1 MQHTAGI
8 KEVRVLLSAHNDK
21 KIALVPTM
29 GYLHEGHTALI
40 EEAKKHADLVAVS
53 IFVNP
58 LQFGPQEDYDSYPR
72 DLERDLNICRE
83 HGVDIVFHPEVNEMY
98 PEEMEFNLG
107 IKSMANILD
116 GVKRPGHFEGVV
128 TVVSKLFNII
138 QPDFAVFG
146 EKDRQQL
153 MIIERY
159 VDDFNVPVE
168 IIGVPTKREE
178 SGLAKSSRNVNLSE
192 SEFNEAGEINAAL
205 LNAAEQ
211 IKNGT
216 VNTDKVM
223 SFIRL
228 HIEQQT
234 SGTVDDLAIYT
245 ARALQP
251 VENIDQDVII
261 FIAVQFEKARLIDNL
276 YVSI

>member
-1 MQHTAGI
+1 MQHTGSI
-8 KEVRVLLSAHNDK
+8 KEVRRLLGRESGK

-29 GYLHEGHTALI
+29 GYLHEGHVALI
-40 EEAKKHADLVAVS
+40 EAAKQHADLVAVS

-58 LQFGPQEDYDSYPR
+58 LQFGPEEDYDTYPR

-83 HGVDIVFHPEVNEMY
+83 HGVDFVFHPEDDEMY
-98 PEEMEFNLG
+98 PEGMEFTLG
-107 IKSMANILD
+107 IKTMADILD

-138 QPDFAVFG
+138 QPDIAVFG

-153 MIIERY
+153 MVIERY
-159 VDDFNVPVE
+159 VRDFNVPVE

-178 SGLAKSSRNVNLSE
+178 SGLAKSSRNVNLSR
-192 SEFNEAGEINAAL
+192 NEYKEAQEIYAAL

-228 HIEQQT
+228 HIEQKT

-245 ARALQP
+245 ARGLEP
-251 VENIDQDVII
+251 LENIDQDVII

>member
-1 MQHTAGI
+1 MKHTGSI
-8 KEVRVLLSAHNDK
+8 EEVRTLLSQERDK

-29 GYLHEGHTALI
+29 GYLHEGHAALI
-40 EEAKKHADLVAVS
+40 EEAKQHADIVAVS

-58 LQFGPQEDYDSYPR
+58 LQFGPSEDYDSYPR
-72 DLERDLNICRE
+72 DLERDLNICGE
-83 HGVDIVFHPEVNEMY
+83 HGVDIVFHPEVSDMY
-98 PEEMEFNLG
+98 PDDMEFTLG
-107 IKSMANILD
+107 IKTMADILD
-116 GVKRPGHFEGVV
+116 GVKRPGHFEGVI

-146 EKDRQQL
+146 QKDRQQL

-159 VDDFNVPVE
+159 VENFNVPVE

-178 SGLAKSSRNVNLSE
+178 SGLAKSSRNVNLSGAE
-192 SEFNEAGEINAAL
+192 YDEAAEIYAAL
-205 LNAAEQ
+205 TNAAEQ
-211 IKNGT
+211 IANGT
-216 VNTDKVM
+216 VNTEKVKA
-223 SFIRL
+223 FIRL

-245 ARALQP
+245 ARELKP
-251 VENIDQDVII
+251 LDNIDRDVII

>member
-1 MQHTAGI
+1 MHHTGSI
-8 KEVRVLLSAHNDK
+8 KEVRRLLDRESGK

-29 GYLHEGHTALI
+29 GYLHEGHAALI
-40 EEAKKHADLVAVS
+40 EAAKQHADLVAVS

-58 LQFGPQEDYDSYPR
+58 LQFGPEEDYDTYPR
-72 DLERDLNICRE
+72 DLEYDLNICRE
-83 HGVDIVFHPEVNEMY
+83 HGVDFVFHPEDDEMY
-98 PEEMEFNLG
+98 PESMEFTLG
-107 IKSMANILD
+107 IKTMANILD

-138 QPDFAVFG
+138 RPDIAVFG

-153 MIIERY
+153 MVIERY
-159 VDDFNVPVE
+159 VRDFNVPVE

-178 SGLAKSSRNVNLSE
+178 SGLAKSSRNVNLSGDE
-192 SEFNEAGEINAAL
+192 YKEAPEIYAAL

-228 HIEQQT
+228 HIEQKT

-245 ARALQP
+245 ARGLEP
-251 VENIDQDVII
+251 LENIDQDVII

>member
-1 MQHTAGI
+1 MQHTGSI
-8 KEVRVLLSAHNDK
+8 KEVRRFLDRESGK

-29 GYLHEGHTALI
+29 GYLHEGHAALI
-40 EEAKKHADLVAVS
+40 EAAKQHADLVAVS

-58 LQFGPQEDYDSYPR
+58 LQFGPEEDYDTYPR
-72 DLERDLNICRE
+72 DLEHDLNICRE
-83 HGVDIVFHPEVNEMY
+83 HGVDFVFHPADDEMY
-98 PEEMEFNLG
+98 PEGMEFTLG
-107 IKSMANILD
+107 IKTMADILD

-138 QPDFAVFG
+138 RPDVAMFG

-153 MIIERY
+153 MVIERY
-159 VDDFNVPVE
+159 VRDFNVPVE

-178 SGLAKSSRNVNLSE
+178 SGLAKSSRNVNLSGNE
-192 SEFNEAGEINAAL
+192 YKEASEVYAAL

-234 SGTVDDLAIYT
+234 SGSVDDLAIYT
-245 ARALQP
+245 ARGLEP
-251 VENIDQDVII
+251 LENIDQDVII

>member
-1 MQHTAGI
+1 MQHTGSI
-8 KEVRVLLSAHNDK
+8 KEVRRLLDRESGK

-29 GYLHEGHTALI
+29 GYLHEGHAALI
-40 EEAKKHADLVAVS
+40 EAAKQHADFVAVS

-58 LQFGPQEDYDSYPR
+58 LQFGPEEDYDTYPR

-83 HGVDIVFHPEVNEMY
+83 HGVDFVFHPKDDEMY
-98 PEEMEFNLG
+98 PEEMEFTLG
-107 IKSMANILD
+107 IKTMANILD

-138 QPDFAVFG
+138 RPEIAVFG

-153 MIIERY
+153 MVIERY
-159 VDDFNVPVE
+159 VRDFNVPVE

-178 SGLAKSSRNVNLSE
+178 SGLAKSSRNVNLSGDE
-192 SEFNEAGEINAAL
+192 YKEASEIYAAL

-228 HIEQQT
+228 HIEQKT

-245 ARALQP
+245 ARGLEP
-251 VENIDQDVII
+251 LENIDQDVII

>member
-1 MQHTAGI
+1 MHHTGSI
-8 KEVRVLLSAHNDK
+8 KEVRRLLDRESGK

-29 GYLHEGHTALI
+29 GYLHEGHAALI
-40 EEAKKHADLVAVS
+40 EAAKQHADLVAVS

-58 LQFGPQEDYDSYPR
+58 LQFGPEEDYDTYPR

-83 HGVDIVFHPEVNEMY
+83 HGVDFVFHPEDDEMY
-98 PEEMEFNLG
+98 PESMEFTLG
-107 IKSMANILD
+107 IKTMANILD

-138 QPDFAVFG
+138 RPDIAVFG

-153 MIIERY
+153 MVIERY
-159 VDDFNVPVE
+159 VRDFNVPVE

-178 SGLAKSSRNVNLSE
+178 SGLAKSSRNVNLSGDE
-192 SEFNEAGEINAAL
+192 YKEAPEIYAAL

-228 HIEQQT
+228 HIEQKT

-245 ARALQP
+245 ARGLEP
-251 VENIDQDVII
+251 LENIDQDVII

>member
-1 MQHTAGI
+1 MQHTGSI
-8 KEVRVLLSAHNDK
+8 KEVRRLLDRESGK

-29 GYLHEGHTALI
+29 GYLHEGHAALI
-40 EEAKKHADLVAVS
+40 EAAKQYADLVAVS

-58 LQFGPQEDYDSYPR
+58 LQFGPEEDYDTYPR

-83 HGVDIVFHPEVNEMY
+83 HGVDFVFHPADDEMY
-98 PEEMEFNLG
+98 PEGMEFTLG
-107 IKSMANILD
+107 IKTMADILD

-138 QPDFAVFG
+138 RPDIAVFG

-153 MIIERY
+153 MVIERY
-159 VDDFNVPVE
+159 VRDFNVPVE

-178 SGLAKSSRNVNLSE
+178 SGLAKSSRNVNLSGE
-192 SEFNEAGEINAAL
+192 EYEEAPEIYAAL

-228 HIEQQT
+228 HIEQKT

-245 ARALQP
+245 ARGLEP
-251 VENIDQDVII
+251 LENIDQDVII

>member
-1 MQHTAGI
+1 MQHTGSI
-8 KEVRVLLSAHNDK
+8 KEVRRLLDRESGK

-29 GYLHEGHTALI
+29 GYLHDGHAALI
-40 EEAKKHADLVAVS
+40 EAAKQHADLVAVS

-58 LQFGPQEDYDSYPR
+58 LQFGPGEDYDTYPR
-72 DLERDLNICRE
+72 DLDRDLNICRE
-83 HGVDIVFHPEVNEMY
+83 HGVDFVFHPEDDEMY
-98 PEEMEFNLG
+98 PEGMEFTLG
-107 IKSMANILD
+107 IKTMADILD

-138 QPDFAVFG
+138 RPDIAVFG

-153 MIIERY
+153 MVIERY
-159 VDDFNVPVE
+159 VRDFNVPVE

-178 SGLAKSSRNVNLSE
+178 SGLAKSSRNVNLSGE
-192 SEFNEAGEINAAL
+192 EYKEAPEIYAAL

-228 HIEQQT
+228 HIEQKT

-245 ARALQP
+245 ARGLEP
-251 VENIDQDVII
+251 LENIDQDVII